1 MLILSF
7 PSDVGRQER
16 TCVVRQASDSIL
28 GTSDK
33 KAVPG
38 PGVWAAM
45 KEIEVKIIGID
56 RERVEASLSS
66 LGASKI
72 FEGDVETVFFDL
84 PDKSLTAGKSLLR
97 LRRIGDETTL
107 TLKKFVQNGVAK
119 VSDEYEVN
127 VSKVEPMRL
136 ILESLGLLPILR
148 MDKHRVSYALKSGVR
163 VDLDKY
169 TGAFSHIPALIE
181 IEGEDV
187 ETIRSHVKLLGFKP
201 EDCNSWS
208 TFDLVDYYSGR
219 K

>member
-1 MLILSF
+1 
-7 PSDVGRQER
+7 VTKRG
-16 TCVVRQASDSIL
+16 
-28 GTSDK
+28 
-33 KAVPG
+33 VPG
-38 PGVWAAM
+38 PGVWAKM
-45 KEIEVKIIGID
+45 KEVEVKIVGID
-56 RERVEASLSS
+56 PERVEASLNS

-84 PDKSLTAGKSLLR
+84 PDKSLTAGKNLLR

-107 TLKKFVQNGVAK
+107 TLKKFVQNGAAK

-127 VSKVEPMRL
+127 VSKVETMRL

-148 MDKHRVSYALKSGVR
+148 MVKHRISYALQSGVR

-169 TGAFSHIPALIE
+169 RGEFSHIPDLIE
-181 IEGEDV
+181 IEGQDI
-187 ETIRSHVKLLGFKP
+187 ETVRSHVKLLGFNP

-219 K
+219 R